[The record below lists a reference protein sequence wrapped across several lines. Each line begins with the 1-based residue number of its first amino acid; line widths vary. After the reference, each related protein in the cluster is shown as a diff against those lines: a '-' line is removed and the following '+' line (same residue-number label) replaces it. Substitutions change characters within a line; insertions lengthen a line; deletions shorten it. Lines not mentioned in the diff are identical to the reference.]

1 MSAAETERL
10 ARMADCLHV
19 NLTGDR
25 AMALER
31 LQRFASLAIADF
43 IARTQ
48 PLPIMVSAAS
58 IDQALL
64 RDMLAN
70 ASHMPPL
77 LPAEPIDEE
86 IAAAVAAE
94 REACAQVLD
103 AMAAESE
110 ADGECSSYARYYR
123 TKAAAIRA
131 RGAA

>member
-1 MSAAETERL
+1 MSAAKTERL

-31 LQRFASLAIADF
+31 LQRFASIAIADF

-64 RDMLAN
+64 RDMLAK
-70 ASHMPPL
+70 A
-77 LPAEPIDEE
+77 PAMQLVPAPEPTHEA
-86 IAAAVAAE
+86 IAAAVANE
-94 REACAQVLD
+94 REACAQ
-103 AMAAESE
+103 E
-110 ADGECSSYARYYR
+110 ADYYAKHSR
-123 TKAAAIRA
+123 TALLIAQAIRA